1 MLNSLLVRFQ
11 VVECLPAQWFSGL
24 KGQQTL
30 PQLEP
35 LCRYLAHLA
44 NSLYRSGMGTC
55 DVERRNT
62 K

>member
-1 MLNSLLVRFQ
+1 M
-11 VVECLPAQWFSGL
+11 VECLPVPWFSGL

-35 LCRYLAHLA
+35 FCRYLAHLA
-44 NSLYRSGMGTC
+44 NSLHRGSLGVS
-55 DVERRNT
+55 DLERRAA

>member
-1 MLNSLLVRFQ
+1 M
-11 VVECLPAQWFSGL
+11 PWFSGL

-35 LCRYLAHLA
+35 FCRYLAHLA
-44 NSLYRSGMGTC
+44 NSLHRGSLGVS
-55 DVERRNT
+55 DLERRAA

>member
-1 MLNSLLVRFQ
+1 M
-11 VVECLPAQWFSGL
+11 PAHWFSGL

-35 LCRYLAHLA
+35 LCRYLAHVA
-44 NSLYRSGMGTC
+44 NTVHRGSLGMS
-55 DVERRNT
+55 DLERRAT